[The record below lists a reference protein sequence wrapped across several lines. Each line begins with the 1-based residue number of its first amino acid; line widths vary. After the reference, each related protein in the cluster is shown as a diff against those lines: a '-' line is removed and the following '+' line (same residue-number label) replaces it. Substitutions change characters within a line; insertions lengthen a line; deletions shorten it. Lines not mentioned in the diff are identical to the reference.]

1 MSANKILGIA
11 WPAFLAACL
20 LELLLFGL
28 FDPEEML
35 RDGQPAGLSRLAF
48 QTAVF
53 FVFWFACAASS
64 ALTVLLTGPAPD
76 RGDGGLTPDAAG
88 AGRSA
93 SSAILPH
100 ED

>member
-28 FDPEEML
+28 FDPDEML
-35 RDGQPAGLSRLAF
+35 RNGQPAGLSRLAF

-76 RGDGGLTPDAAG
+76 AG
-88 AGRSA
+88 PA
-93 SSAILPH
+93 SSRRPRVDTEPAAH
-100 ED
+100 GD

>member
-35 RDGQPAGLSRLAF
+35 RGGQPAGLSRLAF

-64 ALTVLLTGPAPD
+64 ALSVLLTGPDTEPGSARRTRADQAP
-76 RGDGGLTPDAAG
+76 PA
-88 AGRSA
+88 
-93 SSAILPH
+93 H

>member
-35 RDGQPAGLSRLAF
+35 RNGQPAGLSRLAF

-64 ALTVLLTGPAPD
+64 ALSVLLTGPAPD
-76 RGDGGLTPDAAG
+76 ARPG
-88 AGRSA
+88 SA
-93 SSAILPH
+93 HRPQPS

>member
-1 MSANKILGIA
+1 MSANKILGVI

-48 QTAVF
+48 QTLAF
-53 FVFWFACAASS
+53 FVFWVVCAASS
-64 ALTVLLTGPAPD
+64 ALSVLLTGPAPAAESGFLSRPQAD
-76 RGDGGLTPDAAG
+76 PLPPGDEG
-88 AGRSA
+88 
-93 SSAILPH
+93 
-100 ED
+100 

>member
-1 MSANKILGIA
+1 MISANKILGIA

-28 FDPEEML
+28 FDPLEML

-53 FVFWFACAASS
+53 FVFWLACAASS
-64 ALTVLLTGPAPD
+64 ALSVLLTGSAPD
-76 RGDGGLTPDAAG
+76 AG
-88 AGRSA
+88 QATSRRTRA
-93 SSAILPH
+93 DPAQAVD

>member
-28 FDPEEML
+28 FDPDEML
-35 RDGQPAGLSRLAF
+35 RNGQPAGLSRLAF

-53 FVFWFACAASS
+53 FVFWFACAVSS
-64 ALTVLLTGPAPD
+64 AMTLLLTGPE
-76 RGDGGLTPDAAG
+76 PDAGPA
-88 AGRSA
+88 A
-93 SSAILPH
+93 SRRARADAAKRPH

>member
-11 WPAFLAACL
+11 WPAFLSACL

-64 ALTVLLTGPAPD
+64 ALTGPAPD
-76 RGDGGLTPDAAG
+76 RGTAASRRTRLEP
-88 AGRSA
+88 ADPPYPPYP
-93 SSAILPH
+93 PH

>member
-28 FDPEEML
+28 FDPKEML
-35 RDGQPAGLSRLAF
+35 RDGQPAGMSRLAF

-53 FVFWFACAASS
+53 FVFWVACAASS
-64 ALTVLLTGPAPD
+64 ALSVLLAGPAPD
-76 RGDGGLTPDAAG
+76 EGPE
-88 AGRSA
+88 A
-93 SSAILPH
+93 SRRTRADPAD

>member
-35 RDGQPAGLSRLAF
+35 KNGQPAGLSRLTF

-64 ALTVLLTGPAPD
+64 ALSVLLTGPV
-76 RGDGGLTPDAAG
+76 PDARPG
-88 AGRSA
+88 
-93 SSAILPH
+93 SSHRPQPS

>member
-28 FDPEEML
+28 FDPDEML
-35 RDGQPAGLSRLAF
+35 RNGQPAGLSRVAF

-53 FVFWFACAASS
+53 FVFWFGCAVSS
-64 ALTVLLTGPAPD
+64 AMTVLLTGPAPD
-76 RGDGGLTPDAAG
+76 AGSAASRRQL
-88 AGRSA
+88 AEPA
-93 SSAILPH
+93 QPPN

>member
-28 FDPEEML
+28 FDPDEML
-35 RDGQPAGLSRLAF
+35 RNGQPAGLSRLAF

-64 ALTVLLTGPAPD
+64 ALTLLLTEPAPD
-76 RGDGGLTPDAAG
+76 
-88 AGRSA
+88 GRPA
-93 SSAILPH
+93 SSRRPRVDTELAAH
-100 ED
+100 GD